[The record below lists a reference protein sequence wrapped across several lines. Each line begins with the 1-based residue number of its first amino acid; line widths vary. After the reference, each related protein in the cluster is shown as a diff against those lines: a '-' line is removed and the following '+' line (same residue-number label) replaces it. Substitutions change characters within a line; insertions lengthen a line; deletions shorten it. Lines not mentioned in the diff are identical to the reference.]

1 MADSS
6 RPNGR
11 LPQDYHLHSNASC
24 DTSATMAEM
33 CRGALEMGV
42 VEVAFTEHFDC
53 KPEDICYGYYRP
65 DTYFETLEAARREFE
80 PQGLTIRAG
89 VELSEYHLYSDIQR
103 PVLEAWPYDLAL
115 GSLHWVGDDSIF
127 DDAYFRAHSPQ
138 ETAEAYFAELARLA
152 RFGGFEVLAHPDVLK
167 RSAFDVYRRF
177 EIEPYQDLV
186 RQVWQA
192 CIDNGIGIEINTSAL
207 RMTVK
212 EVHPAPA
219 ALRWYREMG
228 GELLTVGSDGHR
240 PANVGYE
247 LAAALDLAR
256 AAGFTRLASYERR
269 KVARWIEI

>member
-6 RPNGR
+6 RSNGR